1 MKQGYMSMVLHAH
14 LPYVR
19 HEAREHALE
28 ERWLFEALSET
39 YLPLLA
45 MWERLREQ
53 EVPFAFALTISP
65 TLLTLLTDREMM
77 ERYVAHVKKTI
88 ALTER
93 EMERTMHHPELS
105 RLARMYRA
113 RFVGLLDQFERYGR
127 NIVPAL
133 VSLADSGHVELLTC
147 GATHG
152 FLPALGNQEV
162 QAAQIAVAVQTH
174 RRLTGRPPR
183 GIWLPECGYVPG
195 IEQVLEREGLAYF
208 LVDSHA
214 FDEAQAAEAISVY
227 APLRVSQ
234 SNVFA
239 LARDPEAA
247 RQVWSSFVG
256 YPGDADYREYY
267 RDIGFDLEWGYI
279 REFVHPDGI
288 RVNTGIK
295 YYRVTG
301 QGEHKELYRPEWA
314 ERKCVQHAAHFVKA
328 RLEKL
333 KEIRETSREGDEVE
347 SPPLIVAPYDAE
359 LFGHWWYEGPQW
371 LEQVVMQL
379 VDTELQ
385 LMTPSTYLCKFPQA
399 QRAELS
405 MSSWG
410 RGGYADV
417 WVNEAND
424 WIYPHLHRLEERLVG
439 LIRRKQREGM
449 DDVTEQALRQMAREV
464 LLAEASDWAFIMTMG
479 TTVQYAMRRTREH
492 LAQAQA
498 LAEMIEAGTVQQTYV
513 QALEAARPIF
523 PHLRLEDFV
532 RRATGAVEKPRLRVL
547 MLAWEF
553 PPRTVGGLAR
563 HVYDLSRAL
572 VAQGVEVHVVTCH
585 GEDTPEH
592 EGVEGVD
599 VHRVEA
605 PDFAA
610 GEDFV
615 RWSMLLN
622 VRLAAMGQRV
632 LAAHGPFDVVHAHD
646 WLVAESG
653 QLLAEMGQCPLV
665 ATIHATEHGRNHGL
679 YSELQRRIAH
689 IEWKLAY
696 EAREVIVCSQYMREE
711 MRTVYG
717 VPEWKQHVLP
727 NGVDLMELERGLES
741 SPAER
746 AAQPEGATVFFVG
759 RLVPE
764 KGVQVLLE
772 AAPAVLQACP
782 DTRFCIAG
790 KGPMRDTLGRM
801 VEELGI
807 APAVEFLGFVTDE
820 ERNRWIKRA
829 DVAVF
834 PSLYEPFGIV
844 ALEAMGLGTA
854 TVVSRTGG
862 LAEIVEH
869 GVDGWVVEPGDARSL
884 GDTLI
889 SLLQH
894 QEQREVVARN
904 GQAKTAVAY
913 GWSAIA
919 SGTVEVYEKAVR
931 EERSQ
936 TGAPETEKDPIR
948 S

>member
-1 MKQGYMSMVLHAH
+1 
-14 LPYVR
+14 
-19 HEAREHALE
+19 
-28 ERWLFEALSET
+28 
-39 YLPLLA
+39 
-45 MWERLREQ
+45 
-53 EVPFAFALTISP
+53 
-65 TLLTLLTDREMM
+65 
-77 ERYVAHVKKTI
+77 
-88 ALTER
+88 
-93 EMERTMHHPELS
+93 
-105 RLARMYRA
+105 
-113 RFVGLLDQFERYGR
+113 
-127 NIVPAL
+127 
-133 VSLADSGHVELLTC
+133 
-147 GATHG
+147 
-152 FLPALGNQEV
+152 
-162 QAAQIAVAVQTH
+162 
-174 RRLTGRPPR
+174 
-183 GIWLPECGYVPG
+183 
-195 IEQVLEREGLAYF
+195 
-208 LVDSHA
+208 
-214 FDEAQAAEAISVY
+214 
-227 APLRVSQ
+227 
-234 SNVFA
+234 
-239 LARDPEAA
+239 
-247 RQVWSSFVG
+247 
-256 YPGDADYREYY
+256 
-267 RDIGFDLEWGYI
+267 
-279 REFVHPDGI
+279 
-288 RVNTGIK
+288 
-295 YYRVTG
+295 
-301 QGEHKELYRPEWA
+301 
-314 ERKCVQHAAHFVKA
+314 
-328 RLEKL
+328 
-333 KEIRETSREGDEVE
+333 
-347 SPPLIVAPYDAE
+347 
-359 LFGHWWYEGPQW
+359 
-371 LEQVVMQL
+371 
-379 VDTELQ
+379 
-385 LMTPSTYLCKFPQA
+385 
-399 QRAELS
+399 
-405 MSSWG
+405 
-410 RGGYADV
+410 
-417 WVNEAND
+417 
-424 WIYPHLHRLEERLVG
+424 
-439 LIRRKQREGM
+439 
-449 DDVTEQALRQMAREV
+449 
-464 LLAEASDWAFIMTMG
+464 
-479 TTVQYAMRRTREH
+479 
-492 LAQAQA
+492 
-498 LAEMIEAGTVQQTYV
+498 
-513 QALEAARPIF
+513 
-523 PHLRLEDFV
+523 
-532 RRATGAVEKPRLRVL
+532 
-547 MLAWEF
+547 
-553 PPRTVGGLAR
+553 
-563 HVYDLSRAL
+563 
-572 VAQGVEVHVVTCH
+572 
-585 GEDTPEH
+585 EH
-592 EGVEGVD
+592 EGVEGVA

-727 NGVDLMELERGLES
+727 NGVDLTELERGLES
-741 SPAER
+741 LPLQAER
-746 AAQPEGATVFFVG
+746 AAQTESATVFFVG

-807 APAVEFLGFVTDE
+807 ASAVEFLGFVTDE

-894 QEQREVVARN
+894 QERREVVARN

-919 SGTVEVYEKAVR
+919 SGTVEVYEQAVR
-931 EERSQ
+931 AERSQ